1 MNRSRI
7 VFVLVLFGVISGNGF
22 FFGNRVFAQDY
33 SKEDIELRK
42 KIAQMLIIGFRGM
55 ELKTSD
61 PIYKLITKERIGGV
75 ILFDYDVP
83 SKKAV
88 RNIESPDQL
97 RTLCSDLQK
106 ASNNT
111 LFISIDQEGGKVSRL
126 KEKYGFP
133 PTVSQAYLGENDS
146 QKITSEWAART
157 AFTLKSLG
165 INLNF
170 APSVDVNINPDCP
183 IIGKLERS
191 FSDNPEKVVKH
202 ANIII
207 EEHSK
212 LGIATSIKHFPGHG
226 SSTSDTHKG
235 IVDVTNTYNISEIIP
250 FKELIKQ
257 GVVDMVMT
265 SHVFNSNFDD
275 KYPAT
280 MSYNTLTNM
289 LRVQMDY
296 RGIIVS
302 DDMAMGAIA
311 NQYDLKTCLEKAINA
326 GVDMFIFSNNI
337 EKYDDSI
344 GYKAIDTIFD
354 LIKEGK
360 VSEKKIIDSYVKI
373 EKLKSKMELR
383 QN

>member
-7 VFVLVLFGVISGNGF
+7 VFVLALFGVFFGNGF
-22 FFGNRVFAQDY
+22 FCGNRVFAQDY
-33 SKEDIELRK
+33 SKDDIELRK

-97 RTLCSDLQK
+97 RKLCSDLQK

-202 ANIII
+202 AKIII
-207 EEHSK
+207 EEHNK

-226 SSTSDTHKG
+226 SSTSDTHMG
-235 IVDVTNTYNISEIIP
+235 IVEVTNTYNINEIIP
-250 FKELIKQ
+250 FKDLIKQ

-311 NQYDLKTCLEKAINA
+311 KQYDLKTCLEKAINA